1 MQASQDYR
9 KYEGNDWSNSI
20 LISEYT
26 CKPITW
32 GNSILISEYTCSLV
46 EYIFWILVPSNVKE
60 WLASDRA
67 SINSF
72 HSMLPFYCVYC
83 SYLKLG
89 NLIHGMC
96 ESWVCV
102 WYRIYAYNLPSEGA
116 CEWNSVELFWDW
128 GAAIEAYSDLVISD
142 KIVHF
147 SHIWFAYYVTNVL
160 QKWDTTS

>member
-1 MQASQDYR
+1 
-9 KYEGNDWSNSI
+9 

-32 GNSILISEYTCSLV
+32 GNSILISEYTCSLAK
-46 EYIFWILVPSNVKE
+46 YIFWILVPSNVKE

-72 HSMLPFYCVYC
+72 HSMLPFYYVYC

-89 NLIHGMC
+89 NMIHGMC

-116 CEWNSVELFWDW
+116 CEWNSV
-128 GAAIEAYSDLVISD
+128 
-142 KIVHF
+142 
-147 SHIWFAYYVTNVL
+147 
-160 QKWDTTS
+160 